1 MDNVSENEIV
11 TTGERDALRA
21 DDVVVF
27 FMHFAI
33 AGHVMSK
40 GWVETIAKARAW
52 RILWAT
58 LREYERFWSFVSPCE
73 FVVSCCRDS
82 HIPSRL
88 GSEFVEY
95 VERLFPGTIASAHD
109 ECGRNAIVCTTL
121 REPMKP
127 EEGNDLSKWR
137 WTVVPELVKTLEKY
151 GCQSANKEKNDESQ
165 L

>member
-1 MDNVSENEIV
+1 MDNVSGNEIV
-11 TTGERDALRA
+11 TTGEKEALRN
-21 DDVVVF
+21 DDVTMF

-33 AGHVMSK
+33 AGHLMSK

-73 FVVSCCRDS
+73 FVVSCCKDS

-88 GSEFVEY
+88 ASQLLEY
-95 VERLFPGTIASAHD
+95 AERLFPGTIAAARD

-127 EEGNDLSKWR
+127 EEGRDLSKWR
-137 WTVVPELVKTLEKY
+137 WTVVPELVKTLKLY
-151 GCQSANKEKNDESQ
+151 GCKPMDMENQDGH
-165 L
+165 